1 MRAAPP
7 TKKDNRRK
15 KLTITEE
22 EFFDIVLLLMGPP
35 KREAWSYSYN
45 RWEQG
50 VGAWVKHAPEGQ
62 KFIELLTTYG
72 EAKSRA
78 GLMYK
83 RFARWCRNKHYGTQ
97 TKGAS

>member
-7 TKKDNRRK
+7 AKKDNRRK
-15 KLTITEE
+15 KLTIPEE

-35 KREAWSYSYN
+35 KREAFDFVFN
-45 RWEQG
+45 RFEYG

-62 KFIELLTTYG
+62 KFLHLLTTYG

-83 RFARWCRNKHYGTQ
+83 RFARWCRS
-97 TKGAS
+97 KGDGRQRVDG